1 MKEIERK
8 FLVNRDTWRKCTLL
22 KKVNVQQGYLS
33 KSQAHQVRIRVLDDQ
48 AAITIKGPKVN
59 LTREEFEYTI
69 PLADG
74 EKLLAMS
81 ETPIVSKTRYY
92 LYDDTKQMWEVDVY
106 KGINR
111 GLVVAEIEME
121 SEKQIVKLPS
131 WIGKEVTHDRR
142 YTNTYLSQHKAP
154 SSK

>member
-8 FLVNRDTWRKCTLL
+8 FLVNKDTWKKCTLL

-59 LTREEFEYTI
+59 LTREEFEYII

-74 EKLLAMS
+74 EKLLTMS

-111 GLVVAEIEME
+111 GLVIAEIEME

-154 SSK
+154 K

>member
-8 FLVNRDTWRKCTLL
+8 FLVSKDAWKKCTLL

-59 LTREEFEYTI
+59 LTREEFEYII

-74 EKLLAMS
+74 EKLLTMS
-81 ETPIVSKTRYY
+81 ETPILSKTRYY

-111 GLVVAEIEME
+111 GLVIAEIEME

-154 SSK
+154 K